1 MNTIAAPAPPSGGSV
16 RPVRLGLRENW
27 PQFTLLVIVNM
38 AVGGLVGL
46 ERTTVPLIG
55 SETFGLTSDLAVFSF
70 IIAFGLTKALT
81 NLAAGALTARFRR
94 KQLLVAGWLIGAPVP
109 FALAYA
115 PSWGWIVAANV
126 LLGLNQGLT
135 WSMTVNMKIDLVGP
149 ARRGLAT
156 GLNEAAGYTAVGV
169 TALLTGYL
177 ATGYGLRPV
186 PELIGVV
193 FLVAGLA
200 LALAVRD
207 TAAHVAL
214 ELAHHTGPLPTGE
227 DTGPKATFIRT
238 SWRDRSLR
246 GASQAGLVNNL
257 NDGLTWG
264 VFPLLFTDH
273 GLGLAAVGLIKGLY
287 PVLWGLGQIPAGHLA
302 DRFGRKPLIVHGM
315 LVQAGGLV
323 LALVLLDRPLLA
335 GVLSAVALGLG
346 TAMVYPALIASVS
359 DHAHPAWRAN
369 ALGTYRFWR
378 DIGYAAGALVAGVLA
393 DRLGLDATVIAAAVL
408 TAASGLLA
416 ARWITEQRPGR
427 SVAAR
432 GVHDHGHSGEA
443 HQGADDVEA
452 VGAVAV
458 GDHAPDD
465 RPRDEDPAV
474 RGQDAPEV
482 VVGLEGG
489 HHAVQTERDDTG
501 TDPDPALVLA
511 DALPHQPGASD
522 LEQGGD
528 DEQGDGT
535 GDEHGAEPSD
545 ERGNGKRGQGADRN
559 GSRAG

>member
-1 MNTIAAPAPPSGGSV
+1 MKTNPAPAPTGRP
-16 RPVRLGLRENW
+16 PVRLGLRVNAL
-27 PQFTLLVIVNM
+27 QFSLLVVVNV

-55 SETFGLTSDLAVFSF
+55 AHTFGLTSDLAVFSF
-70 IIAFGLTKALT
+70 IVAFGLTKAFT

-94 KQLLVAGWLIGAPVP
+94 KRLLVAGWLIGIPVP
-109 FALAYA
+109 FVLAWA

-156 GLNEAAGYTAVGV
+156 GLNEAAGYTAVGA

-186 PELIGVV
+186 PELVGVV
-193 FLVAGLA
+193 FVAAGLA
-200 LALAVRD
+200 LALVVRD

-214 ELAHHTGPLPTGE
+214 ELDRHPRPLAAGGTPGP
-227 DTGPKATFIRT
+227 AAVFART

-246 GASQAGLVNNL
+246 GVSQAGLVNNL

-287 PVLWGLGQIPAGHLA
+287 PLLWGIGQIPAGHLA
-302 DRFGRKPLIVHGM
+302 DRVGRKPLIVTGM
-315 LVQAGGLV
+315 LVQAAGLL
-323 LALVLLDRPLLA
+323 LALALLDTPLLA
-335 GVLSAVALGLG
+335 GGLSAVALGLG

-369 ALGTYRFWR
+369 ALGAYRFWR

-393 DRLGLDATVIAAAVL
+393 DALGLGATVVAGAVL
-408 TAASGLLA
+408 TAVSGLLA
-416 ARWITEQRPGR
+416 ARWITDRT
-427 SVAAR
+427 R
-432 GVHDHGHSGEA
+432 G
-443 HQGADDVEA
+443 
-452 VGAVAV
+452 
-458 GDHAPDD
+458 
-465 RPRDEDPAV
+465 
-474 RGQDAPEV
+474 
-482 VVGLEGG
+482 
-489 HHAVQTERDDTG
+489 
-501 TDPDPALVLA
+501 
-511 DALPHQPGASD
+511 
-522 LEQGGD
+522 
-528 DEQGDGT
+528 
-535 GDEHGAEPSD
+535 
-545 ERGNGKRGQGADRN
+545 
-559 GSRAG
+559 

>member
-1 MNTIAAPAPPSGGSV
+1 MRAAPPPDGS
-16 RPVRLGLRENW
+16 PAVRLGLRENRGR
-27 PQFTLLVIVNM
+27 FTLLVIVNVC
-38 AVGGLVGL
+38 VGGLVGL

-94 KQLLVAGWLIGAPVP
+94 KQLLVAGWLIGVPVP

-177 ATGYGLRPV
+177 ATAHGLRPV

-193 FLVAGLA
+193 FVVAGLA
-200 LALAVRD
+200 LALVVRD

-214 ELAHHTGPLPTGE
+214 ELARHPTPSPTGE
-227 DTGPKATFIRT
+227 DTGPKAVFART

-257 NDGLTWG
+257 NDGLAWG

-273 GLGLAAVGLIKGLY
+273 GLGIAAVGLIKGLY
-287 PVLWGLGQIPAGHLA
+287 PILWGLGQIPTGHLA
-302 DRFGRKPLIVHGM
+302 DRVGRRPLIVHGM
-315 LVQAGGLV
+315 LVQAGGFV
-323 LALVLLDRPLLA
+323 LALTLLDRPLLA
-335 GVLSAVALGLG
+335 GILSAVALGLG

-393 DRLGLDATVIAAAVL
+393 DLLGLNATVIAAAAL

-416 ARWITEQRPGR
+416 ARWITERP
-427 SVAAR
+427 
-432 GVHDHGHSGEA
+432 
-443 HQGADDVEA
+443 
-452 VGAVAV
+452 
-458 GDHAPDD
+458 
-465 RPRDEDPAV
+465 
-474 RGQDAPEV
+474 
-482 VVGLEGG
+482 
-489 HHAVQTERDDTG
+489 
-501 TDPDPALVLA
+501 
-511 DALPHQPGASD
+511 
-522 LEQGGD
+522 
-528 DEQGDGT
+528 
-535 GDEHGAEPSD
+535 
-545 ERGNGKRGQGADRN
+545 
-559 GSRAG
+559 